1 MKKNASA
8 PPQMSG
14 KERFEEIT
22 QIIAKGFR
30 RLRGEQD
37 DTEELPSGPTMGS
50 NDAAGSKSEKN
61 LSDCLDYSGMSSN
74 L

>member
-1 MKKNASA
+1 MKMNGST

-30 RLRGEQD
+30 RLRGELD
-37 DTEELPSGPTMGS
+37 DAEELPSVHPVGS
-50 NDAAGSKSEKN
+50 NDVANSRSEKK
-61 LSDCLDYSGMSSN
+61 LSDCLDYPGMSSN

>member
-1 MKKNASA
+1 MDSKLRRENDLSR
-8 PPQMSG
+8 

-30 RLRGEQD
+30 RLRGELD
-37 DTEELPSGPTMGS
+37 DAEELPSGPTMGS
-50 NDAAGSKSEKN
+50 NDVASSRSEKN